1 MTEVLLP
8 AREDVWA
15 NPGNTLVLPGVDQAH
30 VAFIFSELSELL
42 SIGLCSHILY

>member
-30 VAFIFSELSELL
+30 VAFIFSKLSQLL
-42 SIGLCSHILY
+42 SIGLCSHILH